1 MEVIL
6 YVIIYAKMQSK
17 SNLIAFTQNWYKKIW
32 VDFPLIDDAKVNKL
46 TLIGRLEQI
55 IQLKWFAVLFT
66 LTLHWNS
73 VMEKFSQ
80 NKFKFDHQ
88 FKLDC

>member
-1 MEVIL
+1 MQKCKVSRIL
-6 YVIIYAKMQSK
+6 LHSHKIG
-17 SNLIAFTQNWYKKIW
+17 TKKIW